1 MDTQLIPTQPTPT
14 TIEMT
19 DAHMERFKRYEIG
32 RRSKS
37 TVATYERLMRGFR
50 VWCVSKNLS
59 PCPAHPQTV
68 WAYLDELASRAKP
81 IAQATLTSIKAGI
94 QYEHER
100 QRQPD
105 PFVAFGM
112 ESQTLVM
119 QFQGMR
125 RSLAGKR
132 PRRATALTL
141 AQLESV
147 FEAIN
152 TAEPIGLRDACGMAI
167 AVFNADR
174 RSEVVGLLI
183 EDVQWETSIVMVDGK
198 PVEVIGALI
207 ALRRSKTDQMGQG
220 ATLIAPS
227 VDGLIDPGGTLC
239 SWMEWLS
246 AHGVTRGPLMREIRN
261 LNGKPAPVNTG
272 KEDDAISGS
281 WFNETVKRYAK
292 GAGIDLPPGAHVS
305 SHSLRRSAATLVART
320 GASAMQVAE
329 FGRWSDPRTVQRTYL
344 QDNAAERIKLAQ
356 RTFVDGGQ

>member
-1 MDTQLIPTQPTPT
+1 MDTQRIPTQPTPP
-14 TIEMT
+14 TIERT
-19 DAHMERFKRYEIG
+19 DAHIERFKRYEIG

-50 VWCVSKNLS
+50 VWCVSKSLS

-81 IAQATLTSIKAGI
+81 VAQATLTSIKAAI

-105 PFVAFGM
+105 PFVAGGL
-112 ESQTLVM
+112 ESQTLLL

-125 RSLAGKR
+125 RELAGRR

-141 AQLESV
+141 EQLEAV

-152 TAEPIGLRDACGMAI
+152 SAEPIGLRDACGMAI

-183 EDVQWETSIVMVDGK
+183 EDVQWEAT
-198 PVEVIGALI
+198 GALI
-207 ALRRSKTDQMGQG
+207 TLRRSKTDQLGQG

-227 VDGLIDPGGTLC
+227 VDGLIDPGGMLR

-272 KEDDAISGS
+272 KADDAISGS

-320 GASAMQVAE
+320 GAGAMQVAE

-356 RTFVDGGQ
+356 RTFVNGN